1 MIKNKKV
8 KMNSFIPKILPN
20 SGRGLSGVIATVIMI
35 ALAIVLISIV
45 WVVVDNLVR
54 DKLNKAGSCLDILGA
69 ITIDYIYTCYDPAT
83 SYFQFSIGVGDAD
96 VSSVLVSI
104 SGEGQTKS
112 FTITNTP
119 TAIPNLANYESTNFG
134 SDDIVLPDKNAGLTY
149 VANSFSGKPDLISL
163 TPSVDGQQCEISDS
177 SYEIENCLA
186 LS

>member
-1 MIKNKKV
+1 MKK
-8 KMNSFIPKILPN
+8 
-20 SGRGLSGVIATVIMI
+20 RGLSGVIAIVIMI

-54 DKLNKAGSCLDILGA
+54 DKLDKAGSCLDILGA
-69 ITIDYIYTCYDPAT
+69 ITIDYLYTCYDSAT
-83 SYFQFSIGVGDAD
+83 SYFQFSIKVGDAD

-119 TAIPNLANYESTNFG
+119 TEIPNLANYGSTNFG
-134 SDDIVLPDKNAGLTY
+134 NDLIVLSGKNGGLTY
-149 VANSFSGKPDLISL
+149 VTNAFSSMPDLISL

-177 SYEIENCLA
+177 SYEIDNCLA